1 MKKFI
6 VISVVLILIAA
17 GVFYVRKK
25 NGKKDDLAQQ
35 MQFET
40 VERGDL
46 VVSVSATGVVKPELS
61 ANISPEAEQRGAKI
75 VQLRIEEGDSVK
87 KGDII
92 AELDKSTS
100 LAVLKGSEAN
110 LKGAK
115 AQLDL
120 LLEGARKEEIEK
132 AEASSNSAKSR
143 YLDAKQNYQ
152 RTKDLFE
159 KGFVSEKDNE
169 SAKINLDIAE
179 NDLKQAS
186 AQLNIL
192 KAGSRD
198 KELEGQRARV
208 KQAEANYEQA
218 KASYESTIIYS
229 PISGVIT
236 NKLMEEGQIAY
247 PGSIIA
253 KVTDL
258 NTLQVVAD
266 VDETDIGGVKIGDL
280 AEMTLEAIPELKL
293 EGVVSKISSEAKI
306 NGDITYFEAT
316 IDIKNKNKRLKPGM
330 TSDVDIILKKSL
342 STLTVSSTAVKR
354 NRRGDYTVLFKE
366 KDKTIP
372 KKIVEVGIKT
382 QDKYEI
388 LEGLKEGDT
397 IVGNYAL
404 IKKEE
409 STPAGILGTM
419 RGPGRQ
425 RTGGQTGGQR
435 GGGFGGPH

>member
-1 MKKFI
+1 MKKI
-6 VISVVLILIAA
+6 IIILVVVILIVS
-17 GVFYVRKK
+17 GFIIFKNR

-35 MQFET
+35 MQYET
-40 VERGDL
+40 VVRGDL
-46 VVSVSATGVVKPELS
+46 VVSVSATGVIKPELT

-100 LAVLKGSEAN
+100 LAGLQSQEAS
-110 LKGAK
+110 LEAAK

-120 LLEGARKEEIEK
+120 LLEGARKEDIEK
-132 AEASSNSAKSR
+132 AQASLDSAKSR
-143 YLDAKQNYQ
+143 YSDAKQNEK
-152 RTKDLFE
+152 RTKELFE
-159 KGFVSEKDNE
+159 KGFISEKENE
-169 SAKINLDIAE
+169 TAKTSLDIAE
-179 NDLKQAS
+179 NDIKQAS

-236 NKLMEEGQIAY
+236 SKLMEEGQIAY

-266 VDETDIGGVKIGDL
+266 IDETDIGGVKIGDL
-280 AEMTLEAIPELKL
+280 AEMTFEALPELKL
-293 EGVVSKISSEAKI
+293 EGVVSKISSEAKLKT
-306 NGDITYFEAT
+306 DITYFEAT

-330 TSDVDIILKKSL
+330 TSDIDIIIKKSL
-342 STLTVSSTAVKR
+342 DTLTISPTAVKR

-366 KDKTIP
+366 KNKTIP
-372 KKIVEVGIKT
+372 KKVEVGIKT

-388 LEGLKEGDT
+388 LEGLKEGDI

-404 IKKEE
+404 IKEE
-409 STPAGILGTM
+409 KKQPTSILPMG
-419 RGPGRQ
+419 RPRRPGA
-425 RTGGQTGGQR
+425 GGQR